1 MIPRD
6 DIILGILSS
15 PPAALLLEIEEAKPM
30 QRARPLFDFFSE
42 LGALQKK
49 GDKYKRGR
57 LEINLGEHSPI
68 SDAVSELFQHVA
80 FPYLISGR
88 RVGRLTPDLQRALYT
103 YTSAYQALRIALTQD
118 LLRYGGLTLVA
129 GWFPCAFSSE
139 LMSIAGRDVVILEE
153 REDIVALEMDRL
165 SLIPL
170 APAPLGQELAAASF
184 YAFEIAP
191 LSNLD
196 EVAEK
201 YGKFNTAVVCGRGAD
216 LDKLGKVAE
225 EVYYIA
231 TRDRPI
237 ALLNNA
243 LLNGLG
249 LAAPSEEL
257 EKTLRKAQRQELG
270 PFDVYIL
277 RGTGPT

>member
-30 QRARPLFDFFSE
+30 QRARPLFDLFSE

-57 LEINLGEHSPI
+57 LEINLVEHSPI

-88 RVGRLTPDLQRALYT
+88 KTGRLTPDLQRALYT
-103 YTSAYQALRIALTQD
+103 YTSAYQALRIAFTQD
-118 LLRYGGLTLVA
+118 ILRYGGLTLVA

-191 LSNLD
+191 LTNLD
-196 EVAEK
+196 EIAEK

-257 EKTLRKAQRQELG
+257 EKTLRKTQRQELG